1 MRVLLA
7 RFKRVDN
14 ALVNVM
20 RVVVVAIICIEL
32 VLLFTGVIA
41 RYFFHHSIMWID
53 EIASYLLVIVTFFGA
68 YVALK
73 DRSLAA
79 VTVVVDKLPFVPKK
93 IVKTIANVSIM
104 VLLVAITYYGIYL
117 CMQPAITKTL
127 TPILRLP
134 LVYFYS
140 ALPLTSVLMF
150 CHMALVLIEDLVE
163 KRNGNDLRIAD
174 QGKKEGE

>member
-1 MRVLLA
+1 MNILA

-14 ALVNVM
+14 TLVNIM
-20 RVVVVAIICIEL
+20 RVVVASIICIEL
-32 VLLFTGVIA
+32 LLLFTGVIA

-53 EIASYLLVIVTFFGA
+53 EIASYLLVIVTFLGA

-79 VTVVVDKLPFVPKK
+79 VTAMVDKLPFVPQK
-93 IVKTIANVSIM
+93 IVKTVANVCIII
-104 VLLVAITYYGIYL
+104 LLVAITYYGIYL

-134 LVYFYS
+134 LAYFYA
-140 ALPLTSVLMF
+140 ALPLTSILMF
-150 CHMALVLIEDLVE
+150 CHMVLLLIEDIIEQNSNNNVRITDQE
-163 KRNGNDLRIAD
+163 KRS
-174 QGKKEGE
+174 EG